1 MSYKNSYFQLV
12 IDEGSV
18 AMKYFPPQ
26 DGGEPLKIDEV
37 IEYLND
43 NHIENYDLKLINETI
58 ISAIK
63 PTKITISR
71 EKAYQIDEIMK
82 VRVTPDKMYAVARFY
97 PPSEGRKRADA
108 DEFER
113 DLKAMKINNG
123 ILYDVLKIHEVNPE
137 YCKNVIVAM
146 GTKPVQGKNASIEYM
161 FQTDRKAKPRLNDDG
176 TVDFHHL
183 DNISHISKGDV
194 LAVLTKEDPGKSGK
208 DIYGTEVRPAKV
220 ERKVLK
226 HGKNI
231 ELSEDGTKLISQ
243 VDGHVTLEG
252 DRVFVSDNYLVP
264 ADVDNSTGDI
274 EYNGSVTVKGN
285 VRTGFSIKAQG
296 NVEVMGV
303 VEGASI
309 YAEGD
314 IILYRGIQGMGK
326 GNLECKGNLISKFI
340 ESAEVRADG
349 YIETDTILHS
359 NVFAKGDIYVR
370 GKNGNIIGGKVRSLN
385 LIEATRIGST
395 MGTMTEVEVG
405 TDPIVAARV
414 NEIKEQIA
422 EKTEERSKLEQLVT
436 LLRKK
441 QEMGAL
447 EPDKIPIIQ
456 SSTKN
461 MILIDSDVKKMT
473 EEYNELTEL
482 LSSNAN
488 VKIQAISDVY
498 AGTKVVIAGDF
509 ILIHDDLSHVR
520 FKKERGEIRPTPF

>member
-1 MSYKNSYFQLV
+1 M
-12 IDEGSV
+12 
-18 AMKYFPPQ
+18 
-26 DGGEPLKIDEV
+26 
-37 IEYLND
+37 
-43 NHIENYDLKLINETI
+43 
-58 ISAIK
+58 
-63 PTKITISR
+63 
-71 EKAYQIDEIMK
+71 
-82 VRVTPDKMYAVARFY
+82 
-97 PPSEGRKRADA
+97 
-108 DEFER
+108 
-113 DLKAMKINNG
+113 
-123 ILYDVLKIHEVNPE
+123 
-137 YCKNVIVAM
+137 
-146 GTKPVQGKNASIEYM
+146 
-161 FQTDRKAKPRLNDDG
+161 
-176 TVDFHHL
+176 
-183 DNISHISKGDV
+183 
-194 LAVLTKEDPGKSGK
+194 
-208 DIYGTEVRPAKV
+208 
-220 ERKVLK
+220 
-226 HGKNI
+226 
-231 ELSEDGTKLISQ
+231 
-243 VDGHVTLEG
+243 
-252 DRVFVSDNYLVP
+252 P

>member
-18 AMKYFPPQ
+18 AFKYFPPQ
-26 DGGEPLKIDEV
+26 EGGESLKIDEV

-58 ISAIK
+58 ITATK
-63 PTKITISR
+63 PTKVVISNER
-71 EKAYQIDEIMK
+71 AYQIDEIMK

-113 DLKAMKINNG
+113 DLKAMQIKNG

-183 DNISHISKGDV
+183 DNISHVSKGDV
-194 LAVLTKEDPGKSGK
+194 LAVLTKEDPGQPGM
-208 DIYGTEVRPAKV
+208 DIYGNVVRPAKV
-220 ERKVLK
+220 ERRVLK
-226 HGKNI
+226 HGQNI
-231 ELSEDGTKLISQ
+231 ELVEDGTKLISQ

-252 DRVFVSDNYLVP
+252 DRVFVSNNYMVP

-285 VRTGFSIKAQG
+285 VRTGFSIRAHG

-309 YAEGD
+309 HADGD

-359 NVFAKGDIYVR
+359 DVFAKGDIYVR

-395 MGTMTEVEVG
+395 MGTLTEVEVG
-405 TDPIVAARV
+405 TDPAVAARV
-414 NEIKEQIA
+414 NEIKGLIS
-422 EKTEERSKLEQLVT
+422 EKTEERAKLEQLVV

-441 QEMGAL
+441 QEAGAL
-447 EPDKIPIIQ
+447 EPDKLPLIQ

-461 MILIDSDVKKMT
+461 MILIDSDIKKLT
-473 EEYNELTEL
+473 DEYNELTEL
-482 LSSNAN
+482 LSGNAN
-488 VKIQAISDVY
+488 VRIQAISDVY

-509 ILIHDDLSHVR
+509 IHIHDDLAHVR

>member
-137 YCKNVIVAM
+137 YCKNIIVAM

-220 ERKVLK
+220 ERTVL
-226 HGKNI
+226 
-231 ELSEDGTKLISQ
+231 
-243 VDGHVTLEG
+243 
-252 DRVFVSDNYLVP
+252 
-264 ADVDNSTGDI
+264 
-274 EYNGSVTVKGN
+274 
-285 VRTGFSIKAQG
+285 
-296 NVEVMGV
+296 
-303 VEGASI
+303 
-309 YAEGD
+309 
-314 IILYRGIQGMGK
+314 
-326 GNLECKGNLISKFI
+326 
-340 ESAEVRADG
+340 
-349 YIETDTILHS
+349 
-359 NVFAKGDIYVR
+359 
-370 GKNGNIIGGKVRSLN
+370 
-385 LIEATRIGST
+385 
-395 MGTMTEVEVG
+395 
-405 TDPIVAARV
+405 
-414 NEIKEQIA
+414 
-422 EKTEERSKLEQLVT
+422 
-436 LLRKK
+436 
-441 QEMGAL
+441 
-447 EPDKIPIIQ
+447 
-456 SSTKN
+456 
-461 MILIDSDVKKMT
+461 
-473 EEYNELTEL
+473 
-482 LSSNAN
+482 
-488 VKIQAISDVY
+488 
-498 AGTKVVIAGDF
+498 
-509 ILIHDDLSHVR
+509 
-520 FKKERGEIRPTPF
+520 